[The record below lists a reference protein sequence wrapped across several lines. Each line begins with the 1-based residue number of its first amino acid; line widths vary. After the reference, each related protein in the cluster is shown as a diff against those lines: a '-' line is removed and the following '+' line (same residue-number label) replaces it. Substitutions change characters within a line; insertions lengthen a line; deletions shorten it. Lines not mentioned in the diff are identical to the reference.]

1 MIKEPN
7 KNVMACFK
15 FKKKKYSSKMY
26 FQVTVGKTDWIG
38 LYQGEGPLQGESVMA
53 PICSCPV

>member
-1 MIKEPN
+1 
-7 KNVMACFK
+7 MACFK